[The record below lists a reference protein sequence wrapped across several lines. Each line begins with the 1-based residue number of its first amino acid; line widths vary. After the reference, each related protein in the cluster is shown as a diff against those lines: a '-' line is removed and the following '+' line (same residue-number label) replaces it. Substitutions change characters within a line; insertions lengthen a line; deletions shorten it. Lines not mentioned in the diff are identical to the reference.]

1 MLINRDHRRWV
12 VSTAIFVAAS
22 SCAFTYHVSTSP
34 RPPSG
39 GSALGLSFGII
50 GTLFMAV
57 AGLLSVRKRLR
68 TWRLGSAQ
76 LWMRM
81 HIWLSLMAVPCI
93 WFHSGFALG
102 GPLTTT
108 LMALFYVIVASG
120 VVGLVL
126 QQWVPAAM
134 TRQVPLETVH
144 AQIPHVRA
152 QLATD
157 AYEVVAAIAGEM
169 SEVEAERV
177 LLTAEKEQAKHWKRE
192 RLRPR
197 QAPTTA
203 PAVRAEELKEVYLAE
218 IRPYLHGARGSKVPD
233 LGNLMRSA
241 PDEWRNDLD
250 RLRDLCEEARQLHVQ
265 ERLHTLLHNWLFL
278 HAPLSVALFALI
290 AVHALYALRY
300 VGF

>member
-1 MLINRDHRRWV
+1 LLINSDHRRWA

-22 SCAFTYHVSTSP
+22 SGVFTYHVAASP

-39 GSALGLSFGII
+39 GSALGLSFGIV
-50 GTLFMAV
+50 GTLFMAA

-93 WFHSGFALG
+93 WFHSAFGLG

-108 LMALFYVIVASG
+108 LMAVFYVIVASG
-120 VVGLVL
+120 IVGLVL

-134 TRQVPLETVH
+134 TRQVPLETVR
-144 AQIPHVRA
+144 AQIPNVRA
-152 QLATD
+152 QLAAD
-157 AYEVVAAIAGEM
+157 AYEVVAAITGEL
-169 SEVEAERV
+169 SEAEDERA
-177 LLTAEKEQAKHWKRE
+177 LLAAEKEQAKHWKRE

-203 PAVRAEELKEVYLAE
+203 PSPRAAELKEVYLE
-218 IRPYLHGARGSKVPD
+218 EVRPYLRGASRSMTADFGS
-233 LGNLMRSA
+233 LMRSA
-241 PDEWRNDLD
+241 PDEWRACLD
-250 RLRDLCEEARQLHVQ
+250 RLRDLCLEARQLQVQ
-265 ERLHTLLHNWLFL
+265 ERLHALLHNWLFL